1 MSKSMGWM
9 FLLAT
14 LVAAPA
20 HADEQFRQSVLQAL
34 RLPTVT
40 RESRNLGVPE
50 SDLKPIFTT
59 ARRMNLP
66 AGNLTDLFDEEN
78 KNIREH
84 GRVDNFGAF
93 VQSKLDA
100 GLRGRDLAAA
110 IRAEH
115 AARGIGKG
123 NAGDLG
129 KPGNAQGHSG
139 NAQGQPGNAAGKPA
153 NPGKSGTPGNS
164 NPSGKPDSPGKSDQN
179 DKSGKKGGTQ

>member
-1 MSKSMGWM
+1 MLKSMRWM

-14 LVAAPA
+14 LVAVPA
-20 HADEQFRQSVLQAL
+20 HADEAFRQSVLQAL

-40 RESRNLGVPE
+40 RESRDLGVPA
-50 SDLKPIFTT
+50 SDLQSIFAT
-59 ARRMNLP
+59 ARRLNLP

-78 KNIREH
+78 KDIREH

-93 VQSKLDA
+93 VQTQLDA

-110 IRAEH
+110 IRSEH

-123 NAGDLG
+123 NAGDVG
-129 KPGNAQGHSG
+129 KPGNSK
-139 NAQGQPGNAAGKPA
+139 GQSGNAAGKPG